1 MHIDGSFFWDVK
13 TETISFVRDFDL
25 SKLFCDGCRK
35 CVQSFLHLISTVLS
49 GKEMVQG
56 RERIIQMDI
65 FSKKTEF
72 RLFFLDDV
80 DQISFKFIVAHVGK
94 PPLYKMD

>member
-1 MHIDGSFFWDVK
+1 
-13 TETISFVRDFDL
+13 
-25 SKLFCDGCRK
+25 
-35 CVQSFLHLISTVLS
+35 
-49 GKEMVQG
+49 MVQG